1 MLKVVFFLRNR
12 VKFKAIYPG
21 KINGVFLQTGKDERE
36 AVIAIFVKYLARYYF
51 AGRRIASLIRA
62 HNAF

>member
-12 VKFKAIYPG
+12 VKFKAIYTG
-21 KINGVFLQTGKDERE
+21 EINGVFLQAGKDERE

-51 AGRRIASLIRA
+51 ACCRAASLIRA

>member
-21 KINGVFLQTGKDERE
+21 KINGVFLQAGKDERE
-36 AVIAIFVKYLARYYF
+36 AIIAIFVKYLARYYF

-62 HNAF
+62 HSAF

>member
-21 KINGVFLQTGKDERE
+21 EVNGVFLQTGKDERE

-51 AGRRIASLIRA
+51 PGRHASSLI
-62 HNAF
+62 

>member
-12 VKFKAIYPG
+12 VKFKAIYPR
-21 KINGVFLQTGKDERE
+21 KINGVFLQAGKDERE

-51 AGRRIASLIRA
+51 ACCRAASLI
-62 HNAF
+62 

>member
-21 KINGVFLQTGKDERE
+21 KINGVFLQASENERE
-36 AVIAIFVKYLARYYF
+36 AVIAIFNISLVIISPGA
-51 AGRRIASLIRA
+51 ASHL
-62 HNAF
+62 

>member
-1 MLKVVFFLRNR
+1 MLKVVFFLRNC

-21 KINGVFLQTGKDERE
+21 EINGVFLQASEDERE

-51 AGRRIASLIRA
+51 AGHRVASLI
-62 HNAF
+62 

>member
-12 VKFKAIYPG
+12 VKFKAIYTG
-21 KINGVFLQTGKDERE
+21 EINGIFLQASRDERE
-36 AVIAIFVKYLARYYF
+36 AVIAIFVKYLTRYYF
-51 AGRRIASLIRA
+51 AGSRIASLIRA

>member
-12 VKFKAIYPG
+12 VKFKAIYTG
-21 KINGVFLQTGKDERE
+21 EINGVFLQAGKDERE

-51 AGRRIASLIRA
+51 ACCRAASLI
-62 HNAF
+62 